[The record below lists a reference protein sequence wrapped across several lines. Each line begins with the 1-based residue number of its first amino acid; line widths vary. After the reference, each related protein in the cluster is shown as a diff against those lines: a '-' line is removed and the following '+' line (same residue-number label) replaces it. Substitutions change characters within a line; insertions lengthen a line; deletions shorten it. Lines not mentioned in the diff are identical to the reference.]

1 MLNLSS
7 DHQSSVDEVED
18 VTCLQSLRA
27 MPGAEPWASQL
38 FLQSGRPVVVRV
50 RGFSAEE
57 VQSDRCHDF
66 GRSSKDMVLTFPM
79 PAHQFTNTHAG
90 NSVLEIE
97 LQSFVG
103 DSSPH
108 FRDQRAIQE
117 LDRLIL
123 AHDIVFTLSGHE
135 AR

>member
-1 MLNLSS
+1 
-7 DHQSSVDEVED
+7 
-18 VTCLQSLRA
+18 
-27 MPGAEPWASQL
+27 
-38 FLQSGRPVVVRV
+38 
-50 RGFSAEE
+50 
-57 VQSDRCHDF
+57 
-66 GRSSKDMVLTFPM
+66 MVLTFPM
-79 PAHQFTNTHAG
+79 PVHPFTNTQIIADAG